1 VILSQIVRD
10 VADLVYPPRCICCNT
25 TADRGALCGDCVAGM
40 AALEAIAA
48 CPRCAAPLGE
58 GSDCPYCGGSGIHP
72 FQTIAALGP
81 FRDPLRRLI
90 HRMKYR
96 HGWPIAEV
104 LADRLVHHPRARTV
118 LEQTDC
124 LVAVPLHGA
133 RQIGRGYNQAESLAG
148 QLARR
153 CGIQLARPLVR
164 LKNTLSQTAVGSR
177 RQRADNLRHA
187 FGLIRPRAIRE
198 RRITLVDDVMT
209 TAATLK
215 SAASALKDAQ
225 PRSISALV
233 LAVAD
238 ERRRDYQAV

>member
-1 VILSQIVRD
+1 VNIAQIVRD
-10 VADLVYPPRCICCNT
+10 VADLVYPPRCIGC
-25 TADRGALCGDCVAGM
+25 AAAAQGALCADCGASMGV
-40 AALEAIAA
+40 LESIAA

-58 GSDCPYCGGSGIHP
+58 GSACPYCGGDGIYP

-96 HGWPIAEV
+96 HGWPIAEI
-104 LADRLVHHPRARTV
+104 LADRLMHHPRAREV

-133 RQIGRGYNQAESLAG
+133 RQFGRGYNQAESLAG
-148 QLARR
+148 QLAHR
-153 CGIQLARPLVR
+153 CRLGLAHPLVR
-164 LKNTLSQTAVGSR
+164 LKNTLSQTTVGSR
-177 RQRADNLRHA
+177 RDRADNLRHA
-187 FGLIRPRAIRE
+187 FGLIHPRAIRG
-198 RRITLVDDVMT
+198 RRVTLVDDVMT

-215 SAASALKDAQ
+215 SAAAALKDAR
-225 PRSISALV
+225 PSGINALV

-238 ERRRDYQAV
+238 PRRRDFQSV